1 MATKS
6 ESVAAEGWWVRKN
19 LPHRAI
25 GAFKT
30 GLAAVLCLWLGHL
43 FGLSHSYWAAISAIV
58 VMGSDSPV
66 SLASCR
72 DRLIGTAIG
81 ALLGW
86 GTSYVWHDHY
96 LLYGAAV
103 LVCVLVCSTLE
114 FEKAGRL
121 AAVALTI
128 IVLIKVDGGPG
139 QAALARFLEVSLGI
153 IVALAVTLLVFP
165 QRLAEYA
172 DGPPPSS

>member
-1 MATKS
+1 MAAD
-6 ESVAAEGWWVRKN
+6 AAGWWQRKN
-19 LPHRAI
+19 ISRRAM

-30 GLAAVLCLWLGHL
+30 GVAALLCLWLGNL

-58 VMGSDSPV
+58 VMGSDSV
-66 SLASCR
+66 ITLTSCR

-86 GTSYVWHDHY
+86 GTFYVWHGHY
-96 LLYGAAV
+96 VLYGVAV
-103 LVCVLVCSTLE
+103 MLCLLACSLLE

-128 IVLIKVDGGPG
+128 IVLIRVDGGPG

-153 IVALAVTLLVFP
+153 LVALGVTVVVFP
-165 QRLAEYA
+165 ERPQMT
-172 DGPPPSS
+172 SQN